1 MHELIGTCTG
11 DVHNCLNVLCIKHQ
25 RQLII
30 GYAFLD
36 KEGNETFSFPEDTT
50 RTQQY
55 KQFGNSVTI
64 PVIEEMAHFMLS
76 CFDKMENCHEEVI
89 LNIAQEKELF
99 NKRDIID
106 ALHISVNHASW
117 LLRKLTQAGKIELVH
132 RGRYSKY
139 RKTASSES

>member
-1 MHELIGTCTG
+1 MNPLFIPR
-11 DVHNCLNVLCIKHQ
+11 VS
-25 RQLII
+25 
-30 GYAFLD
+30 FLD
-36 KEGNETFSFPEDTT
+36 KDGNETFSFPKDTT
-50 RTQQY
+50 RTQCY

-64 PVIEEMAHFMLS
+64 PVIEEMAHFMLA
-76 CFDKMENCHEEVI
+76 CFEKMENCHEEIV

-132 RGRYSKY
+132 RGKYSKY
-139 RKTASSES
+139 RKTVSGCV